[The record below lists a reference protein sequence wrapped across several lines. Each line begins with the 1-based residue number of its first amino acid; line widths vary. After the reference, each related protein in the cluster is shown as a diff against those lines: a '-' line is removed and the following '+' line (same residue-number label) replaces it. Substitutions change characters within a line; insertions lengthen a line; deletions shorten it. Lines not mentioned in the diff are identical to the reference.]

1 MNDDDKEDDSIE
13 ENDNFEKN
21 GIIEK
26 NDNYEEND
34 NIENAAVPPANRVD
48 QIDSPVLKN
57 FC

>member
-1 MNDDDKEDDSIE
+1 MNDDDEENIE

-21 GIIEK
+21 DNIEK
-26 NDNYEEND
+26 NDHYEEND

-48 QIDSPVLKN
+48 QIDNPVLKN

>member
-1 MNDDDKEDDSIE
+1 MNDDDEENIE

-21 GIIEK
+21 YNFEK
-26 NDNYEEND
+26 NDN
-34 NIENAAVPPANRVD
+34 IEKAAVPPANRVD

>member
-1 MNDDDKEDDSIE
+1 MNDGDEENIE

-21 GIIEK
+21 
-26 NDNYEEND
+26 D
-34 NIENAAVPPANRVD
+34 NIEKAAVPPANRVD

>member
-1 MNDDDKEDDSIE
+1 MNYGDEENIE

-21 GIIEK
+21 
-26 NDNYEEND
+26 D
-34 NIENAAVPPANRVD
+34 NIEKAALPPANRVD